1 VATFSGRRLSLF
13 SGVTPRDA
21 PAAGRAASRK
31 TGPETTRT
39 VTRSFSHGTP
49 RPWASRFHHEENP
62 TSLRTR
68 KASNGFDN
76 ELDVAYNPPITPPLT
91 AKGTTMLEMYD
102 TFVLIVGL
110 TGLSLIAGV
119 VLWDAA
125 TGGKR

>member
-1 VATFSGRRLSLF
+1 M
-13 SGVTPRDA
+13 
-21 PAAGRAASRK
+21 
-31 TGPETTRT
+31 
-39 VTRSFSHGTP
+39 
-49 RPWASRFHHEENP
+49 
-62 TSLRTR
+62 RTR

-91 AKGTTMLEMYD
+91 AKVTTMLEMYD